1 MRAARK
7 SAGAVALKEG
17 RESVGLGIGMEK
29 DLMEKVIFEMGLEEQ
44 VGF

>member
-1 MRAARK
+1 M
-7 SAGAVALKEG
+7 ALKEG
-17 RESVGLGIGMEK
+17 RESVGLGIGMKK